1 MHGTTRFNT
10 GLFRCRVGLLATGA
24 LRISMDRPCGIG
36 GVAMGA
42 WGIVGGPFKVIPTA
56 IEISIRHHGVT
67 TASPRKDGMGVLG
80 ATA

>member
-1 MHGTTRFNT
+1 
-10 GLFRCRVGLLATGA
+10 
-24 LRISMDRPCGIG
+24 MDRPCGIG

-67 TASPRKDGMGVLG
+67 TKGWNGCFGSDSVDTRNPKFVDRQGLRGIR
-80 ATA
+80 ATP